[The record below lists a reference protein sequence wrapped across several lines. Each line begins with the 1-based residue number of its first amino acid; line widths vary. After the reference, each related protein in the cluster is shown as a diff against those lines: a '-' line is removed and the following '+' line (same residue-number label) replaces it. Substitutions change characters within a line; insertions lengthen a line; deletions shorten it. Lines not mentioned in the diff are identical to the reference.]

1 MDHPIKAALA
11 ALAPIIDMHA
21 HPPYGPGG
29 IESMLEA
36 AWRTGIRRILFAC
49 LGSSAMTPYP
59 SFDEVQHGNE
69 EVYGLVAKY
78 PGFVFGYV
86 YVNPTL
92 PAALDILEDG
102 LARPGILGIKLWI
115 SCRDADG
122 RLDPVYPVLERAS
135 EQRAP
140 VLIHSFYR
148 SGGNLPGEL
157 NPGDIMHLAARY
169 PEARII
175 MAHLGG
181 EWREG
186 VRTVAPFPNVWADIS
201 GTRPYLG
208 SVERAV
214 EFLGASRVLYG
225 SDAYFRKFSVM
236 LAKVAAAQLSAAQKR
251 RIVWDNA
258 AELFFDERRTR

>member
-148 SGGNLPGEL
+148 SGGNLPGG
-157 NPGDIMHLAARY
+157 GDAETRGRGDA
-169 PEARII
+169 
-175 MAHLGG
+175 GG
-181 EWREG
+181 DEVSSCLR
-186 VRTVAPFPNVWADIS
+186 V
-201 GTRPYLG
+201 
-208 SVERAV
+208 SVSKKRH
-214 EFLGASRVLYG
+214 
-225 SDAYFRKFSVM
+225 
-236 LAKVAAAQLSAAQKR
+236 VAAITPALNSATSPYM
-251 RIVWDNA
+251 RISW
-258 AELFFDERRTR
+258 L